1 MAGVQVESVGAEW
14 LQSHLARKLVR
25 LQFTG
30 MLWLHSH
37 LARKLVRLV
46 YRYVADPGL
55 VLRTHSAGF
64 CRRYMLPY
72 LFEATDAAIHCLGR
86 DVQALGILKAI

>member
-55 VLRTHSAGF
+55 VLCRSGF
-64 CRRYMLPY
+64 STQN
-72 LFEATDAAIHCLGR
+72 ALGR
-86 DVQALGILKAI
+86 FL